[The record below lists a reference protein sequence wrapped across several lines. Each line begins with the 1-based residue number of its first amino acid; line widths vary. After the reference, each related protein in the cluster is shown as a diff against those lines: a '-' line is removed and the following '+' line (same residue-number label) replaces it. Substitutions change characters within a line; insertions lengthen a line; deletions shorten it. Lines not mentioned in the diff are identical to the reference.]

1 MILSKLLF
9 RRFSGNGDVQVTI
22 SVESIVNI
30 QVKMIN
36 ALQIA
41 TWLIFEEQTLSVI
54 LFILR
59 AKIDLKNTLIS
70 FRFRNLKH

>member
-36 ALQIA
+36 ALRIA
-41 TWLIFEEQTLSVI
+41 TWLIFEEQTLSSF
-54 LFILR
+54 LFCAR
-59 AKIDLKNTLIS
+59 RLI
-70 FRFRNLKH
+70 